1 MATKAQIARRKYGM
15 GLQDLS
21 AGQKAAVSRAYNAQS
36 GATSAPTITRASGN
50 VKVSFKRPGIV
61 TKKSVSVTPGT
72 SVEQAL
78 VAAGITLVK
87 SKEGIID
94 EAGNTVLL
102 SRNAQ
107 DGATYIIAPGVKS
120 SF

>member
-1 MATKAQIARRKYGM
+1 M

-21 AGQKAAVSRAYNAQS
+21 AGQKAAVSRAYNAQN
-36 GATSAPTITRASGN
+36 GATSAPTRTANGSGN

-61 TKKSVSVTPGT
+61 TKKTANVSAGT
-72 SVEQAL
+72 SVETAL
-78 VAAGITLVK
+78 AVAGITLVK

-94 EAGNTVLL
+94 ESGNTVLL
-102 SRNAQ
+102 SRSVMN
-107 DGATYIIAPGVKS
+107 GATYIIAPGVKS